1 MKIKYLRGTIAMMS
15 LLSILGLSGFSPLS
29 GFKKTVFKNGL
40 NGFIK
45 EDHKIP
51 LVSVQLWVRAGSID
65 ENTRNNGVS
74 HCLEH
79 MLFKGTVNFPVGEI
93 SRIVESYGG
102 YINAATSKEFTYFYI
117 DISTDGFYNA
127 LRIMADLANQ
137 RANFSK
143 DELELERTV
152 ILEEIKRSKDQPEH
166 ILFENFNSLLYSI
179 TPYKWEV
186 IGTTETVSSLSRED
200 IMDYYKKFYVPNN
213 MIVVVAGDIKYK
225 NAKTLINNLFDK
237 SRPALVPERK
247 NLIEPVKPPVTQK
260 VKKDVQHTYMMT
272 GFIGPELAEEK
283 SQYVGDILSIILGSG
298 RSSRLNRSLREEKQL
313 VYSVNSGFYT
323 QLGSGMFVVSVMC
336 DQKNTDKVRQEISN
350 EFDRIINQEI
360 SKEEFEKAKE
370 LVKSHWYYEFETCNQ
385 QAQTIGYW
393 MVINKLDFV
402 ATYLA
407 NVEKVSYMD
416 VKKFMNLY
424 YTGLT
429 TSIVEPA
436 KVMPEKTETK

>member
-40 NGFIK
+40 NVFIK
-45 EDHKIP
+45 EDHKTP

-152 ILEEIKRSKDQPEH
+152 ILEEIKRS
-166 ILFENFNSLLYSI
+166 
-179 TPYKWEV
+179 
-186 IGTTETVSSLSRED
+186 
-200 IMDYYKKFYVPNN
+200 
-213 MIVVVAGDIKYK
+213 
-225 NAKTLINNLFDK
+225 
-237 SRPALVPERK
+237 
-247 NLIEPVKPPVTQK
+247 
-260 VKKDVQHTYMMT
+260 
-272 GFIGPELAEEK
+272 
-283 SQYVGDILSIILGSG
+283 
-298 RSSRLNRSLREEKQL
+298 
-313 VYSVNSGFYT
+313 
-323 QLGSGMFVVSVMC
+323 
-336 DQKNTDKVRQEISN
+336 
-350 EFDRIINQEI
+350 
-360 SKEEFEKAKE
+360 
-370 LVKSHWYYEFETCNQ
+370 
-385 QAQTIGYW
+385 
-393 MVINKLDFV
+393 
-402 ATYLA
+402 
-407 NVEKVSYMD
+407 
-416 VKKFMNLY
+416 
-424 YTGLT
+424 
-429 TSIVEPA
+429 
-436 KVMPEKTETK
+436 